1 MKTSRIV
8 LASLMTLLAA
18 CLVQAADMNMKPIAR
33 VMSVSDIETDDASGY
48 AAWIAKTNE
57 VAKAKLGV
65 DNYLRVFQTGFD
77 GHGTG
82 RVRVVSSA
90 ASVAEL
96 TKNALALENDPA
108 ILQNRDHL
116 RVIRK
121 QGARVLYQ
129 AVRFDGA
136 VKNASV
142 YTTLAVVTDEA
153 GYLKA
158 IDQLRAIYDSLGMKD
173 AKINV
178 YRVMAGRTDHTHRI
192 SISLPSQERLAA
204 FIDLA
209 GTNSQ
214 VTDWLAS
221 SAKYRTVVSNVTAR
235 EITK

>member
-1 MKTSRIV
+1 MKTPGIV
-8 LASLMTLLAA
+8 LASLLTLLAA
-18 CLVQAADMNMKPIAR
+18 CLVQAADLNMKPIAR
-33 VMSVSDIETDDASGY
+33 VMSVGEIETDDPTGY
-48 AAWIAKTNE
+48 ATWIAKTNE
-57 VAKAKLGV
+57 IAKAKLGV
-65 DNYLRVFQTGFD
+65 DNYIRVFQSVFD
-77 GHGTG
+77 GHGTN
-82 RVRVVSSA
+82 RVRVVTSA

-96 TKNALALENDPA
+96 TKNALALENDPVA
-108 ILQNRDHL
+108 MQNREHL

-136 VKNASV
+136 VMNASV

-158 IDQLRAIYDSLGMKD
+158 IDQLRAIYDSLGLKD

-192 SISLPSQERLAA
+192 SISLPSPERLAV

-209 GTNSQ
+209 GTNQQ
-214 VTDWLAS
+214 VMSWLAD
-221 SAKYRTVVSNVTAR
+221 SAKYRTVVSNMTAR